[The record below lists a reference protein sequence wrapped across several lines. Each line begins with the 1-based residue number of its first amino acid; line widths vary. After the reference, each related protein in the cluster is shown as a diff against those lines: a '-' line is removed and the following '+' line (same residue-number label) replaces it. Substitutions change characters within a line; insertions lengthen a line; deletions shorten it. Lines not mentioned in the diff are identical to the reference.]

1 LIRPTFS
8 ALAIRSRK
16 PATNLAAAPSVNGF
30 KLDAHDKWTLVT
42 GASSGI
48 GRALAHAFA
57 AKGYSLF
64 LTARNEPALRRVASD
79 CAEKFKVATEI
90 YTADLSDPQA
100 VDALITV
107 LSPEH
112 RVFEILVNNA
122 GFGVQGAFQNTEL
135 NAELSMVHVQ
145 VDVTLKMTKALLPGM
160 VARRSG
166 RILNVASVYSF
177 APVAFQSVYAAS
189 KAFMLSFSA
198 ALSEELRGSGV
209 TVTALCPG
217 LTQTEFRVRAGIPEK
232 NKVGGATAEHIAE
245 IAARQTLKGKRVVV
259 PGLPNHLFAFL
270 ARRLPLVL
278 VPRLVR
284 FINKT
289 RGVNS

>member
-1 LIRPTFS
+1 
-8 ALAIRSRK
+8 
-16 PATNLAAAPSVNGF
+16 
-30 KLDAHDKWTLVT
+30 
-42 GASSGI
+42 
-48 GRALAHAFA
+48 
-57 AKGYSLF
+57 
-64 LTARNEPALRRVASD
+64 LTARNEPALQRVAAD
-79 CAEKFKVATEI
+79 CAERFKVATEVYI
-90 YTADLSDPQA
+90 ADLSHPEG
-100 VDALITV
+100 VDALIAA
-107 LSPEH
+107 LSPERH
-112 RVFEILVNNA
+112 RFEVLVNNA
-122 GFGVQGAFQNTEL
+122 GFGVQGAFQHTEL
-135 NAELSMVHVQ
+135 NAELCMVHVQ
-145 VDVTLKMTKALLPGM
+145 VDVMLKLTKALLPDM

-166 RILNVASVYSF
+166 RILNVASVFSF

-232 NKVGGATAEHIAE
+232 SKAGGVTAEHIAE

-278 VPRLVR
+278 VPRIVR

-289 RGVNS
+289 RGVNP

>member
-1 LIRPTFS
+1 
-8 ALAIRSRK
+8 
-16 PATNLAAAPSVNGF
+16 
-30 KLDAHDKWTLVT
+30 LDANNKWALIT

-57 AKGYSLF
+57 SRGYSLF
-64 LTARNEPALRRVASD
+64 LTARNEPALRRVAAD
-79 CAEKFKVATEI
+79 CAEKFKIATEI
-90 YTADLSDPQA
+90 YRADLSDPQA
-100 VDALITV
+100 VDALITA
-107 LSPEH
+107 LSPEEH
-112 RVFEILVNNA
+112 AFEILVNNA
-122 GFGVQGAFQNTEL
+122 GFGVQGAFRKTAL
-135 NAELSMVHVQ
+135 DAELSMVHVQ

-278 VPRLVR
+278 VPRIVR

-289 RGVNS
+289 RGVNP

>member
-1 LIRPTFS
+1 M
-8 ALAIRSRK
+8 
-16 PATNLAAAPSVNGF
+16 NGF
-30 KLDAHDKWTLVT
+30 ELDANPKWTLVT

-57 AKGYSLF
+57 SRGYNLF
-64 LTARNEPALRRVASD
+64 LTARNETALRRVATD
-79 CAEKFKVATEI
+79 CAEKFKVATEVYI
-90 YTADLSDPQA
+90 ADLSDPQG
-100 VDALITV
+100 VDELIAALFQ
-107 LSPEH
+107 EQ
-112 RVFEILVNNA
+112 RAFEILVNNA

-145 VDVTLKMTKALLPGM
+145 VDAMLKLTKALLPGM
-160 VARRSG
+160 VARRNG

-177 APVAFQSVYAAS
+177 APVAFQAVYAAS
-189 KAFMLSFSA
+189 KAFILSFSA

-209 TVTALCPG
+209 TVTAICPG

-232 NKVGGATAEHIAE
+232 NKAAGATAERIAE

-259 PGLPNHLFAFL
+259 TGLPNHLFAFL

-278 VPRLVR
+278 VPRIVR

-289 RGVNS
+289 RGVNP

>member
-1 LIRPTFS
+1 
-8 ALAIRSRK
+8 
-16 PATNLAAAPSVNGF
+16 
-30 KLDAHDKWTLVT
+30 LDANPKWALIT

-48 GRALAHAFA
+48 GRALAYAFA
-57 AKGYSLF
+57 LRGYNLF
-64 LTARNEPALRRVASD
+64 LTARNEPALRQVAED
-79 CAEKFKVATEI
+79 CAEKFKVATEAYI
-90 YTADLSDPQA
+90 ADLSDPQG
-100 VDALITV
+100 VDALITA
-107 LSPEH
+107 LSPEQ
-112 RVFEILVNNA
+112 RAFEILVNNA
-122 GFGVQGAFQNTEL
+122 GFGVQGAFENTAL

-145 VDVTLKMTKALLPGM
+145 VDVMLKLTKALLPGM

-189 KAFMLSFSA
+189 KSFMLSFSA

-232 NKVGGATAEHIAE
+232 NKTGGATAEHIAE
-245 IAARQTLKGKRVVV
+245 IAAGQTLKGKRVVV
-259 PGLPNHLFAFL
+259 TGLPNHLFAFL
-270 ARRLPLVL
+270 ARRLPFAL
-278 VPRLVR
+278 VPRIVR

-289 RGVNS
+289 RGVSP